1 MSTFTQL
8 LESNVS
14 CGVFNPRCSFCDLK
28 LTGITPVLKFTIF
41 NNVLPEYTANMFWCF
56 FSKDDNTVIRTDWKY
71 CETKQK
77 WYCEICNHDRI
88 VIDKDVCQNILCSA
102 CNKDCHDMDLCFI
115 TNFIWKN
122 KRTVDIDGYMPILC
136 RMRQRFFAV
145 KAIDEVPCEGLDE
158 YEKSYFRFVVL
169 KLAGLGIYFK
179 TVMKTIWIRSFI
191 VRLHRMFEQ
200 LEDLNDYEA
209 VAILNAVCNDTC
221 VPVTEEEYML
231 FRLMHCCDPNHDGI
245 FAAEEIL
252 YQTEDN
258 TRKIY
263 FNRLT
268 RNRLTLAYSPHELK
282 RDELVPVD
290 AITEIAS
297 RGTNLSSATSPCLHI
312 DPRIPRPWRV
322 SFMRQTVEVKRRWT
336 ECLSWVNAN
345 KHLTIEQ
352 FIRRNDDLVL
362 LYNVPLGLDLMADN
376 VVGFYFNDDDN
387 EMEIELLKD
396 SFLSTEVID
405 NKFCYLVEGEV
416 NVIHVSGQYLSV
428 CPCEL
433 YKGMHKRFVC
443 TIDNVLEA
451 ERESDPSLIGNMVWD
466 DSNIETFLS
475 TKNTRGIDFWRSFTH
490 NDIKE
495 PKPLSIS
502 L

>member
-1 MSTFTQL
+1 
-8 LESNVS
+8 
-14 CGVFNPRCSFCDLK
+14 
-28 LTGITPVLKFTIF
+28 
-41 NNVLPEYTANMFWCF
+41 
-56 FSKDDNTVIRTDWKY
+56 
-71 CETKQK
+71 
-77 WYCEICNHDRI
+77 
-88 VIDKDVCQNILCSA
+88 
-102 CNKDCHDMDLCFI
+102 
-115 TNFIWKN
+115 
-122 KRTVDIDGYMPILC
+122 
-136 RMRQRFFAV
+136 
-145 KAIDEVPCEGLDE
+145 
-158 YEKSYFRFVVL
+158 
-169 KLAGLGIYFK
+169 
-179 TVMKTIWIRSFI
+179 
-191 VRLHRMFEQ
+191 
-200 LEDLNDYEA
+200 
-209 VAILNAVCNDTC
+209 
-221 VPVTEEEYML
+221 
-231 FRLMHCCDPNHDGI
+231 
-245 FAAEEIL
+245 
-252 YQTEDN
+252 
-258 TRKIY
+258 
-263 FNRLT
+263 
-268 RNRLTLAYSPHELK
+268 
-282 RDELVPVD
+282 
-290 AITEIAS
+290 
-297 RGTNLSSATSPCLHI
+297 
-312 DPRIPRPWRV
+312 
-322 SFMRQTVEVKRRWT
+322 MRQTVEVKRRWT